1 MGKCL
6 MQFLRRALFMALLF
20 QPLWLAAEQV
30 YINDTQRVGVR
41 PTPSGSVAPIAVV
54 TTGMRLQVVDRADG
68 YLKIQGADG
77 IEGWIKEI
85 FTIDEPPSVI
95 KLQRLQARHAAVQQE
110 LRQAKQELQVA
121 TRATQVLTEKLALQ
135 KADTSRLQLELA
147 HKVGQERLEETQ
159 HSILWWLSLFIVPT
173 LAYAAFYGGIV
184 WYRNQA
190 QKRLGG
196 LRV

>member
-1 MGKCL
+1 MR
-6 MQFLRRALFMALLF
+6 QIVFFSLLL

-30 YINDTQRVGVR
+30 YINDTLRVGVR
-41 PTPSGSVAPIAVV
+41 PSPSGNVAPIAVV

-68 YLKIQGADG
+68 YLKIQGDDG

-95 KLQRLQARHAAVQQE
+95 KLQTLQKQHAAMQQE
-110 LRQAKQELQVA
+110 VKRLKTELQVA
-121 TRATQVLTEKLALQ
+121 AKATQVLTEKLESQ
-135 KADTSRLQLELA
+135 KADTSKLQLELA

-159 HSILWWLSLFIVPT
+159 HSIFWWLSLFIIPT
-173 LAYAAFYGGIV
+173 LAFAAFYGGIV